1 MRRMKY
7 NGGQVT
13 RRRSHPTTRDWYRT
27 QPPGIFFTQQANNNI
42 RATVEKRDVDG
53 TSVVT

>member
-1 MRRMKY
+1 MKY

-13 RRRSHPTTRDWYRT
+13 RRWSHPTTRDWYRT
-27 QPPGIFFTQQANNNI
+27 QPPGIFFTQQANNNM
-42 RATVEKRDVDG
+42 RATIEKRDVDG